1 MKPFEYLTEEALEE
15 LVANLEG
22 SSTAAAPPDYLEQEI
37 VRKIK
42 KQQSESGKKDFI
54 LYSIKIA
61 AAAAAAIAITFSL
74 PTIGVRCH
82 SIGTDK
88 YGETHLDGRK
98 NISIERNLSEEMND
112 LSERLNGRISEITG
126 KQ

>member
-1 MKPFEYLTEEALEE
+1 MKSVEYLTEEALEE

-22 SSTAAAPPDYLEQEI
+22 SSTAAPPDYLEQEI
-37 VRKIK
+37 VRKIQ
-42 KQQSESGKKDFI
+42 KQQSETEKKDFI